1 MRSFIVASCLLFL
14 IPGLT
19 VSATA
24 QTMAIKMDSMAMA
37 NREASL
43 EAIRQRGKLR
53 VGVKKNLRPLGF
65 RNNQGELVGLE
76 IALAHRLA
84 LALLGDEKAVELIP
98 VQNQDR
104 LALLLNGDVD
114 LIIAQMG
121 QNPARDRL
129 VDFSPPYYVDGV
141 GLISKNKQLKN
152 LDRSQPHTI
161 AVLNNSGTIAVL
173 KQAFPQATLVGVD
186 SYDQAYQILEQGQAM
201 AFAGDNSVL
210 SGWAQSQ
217 PDYQLSSL
225 QLTVAPLAIAMAKGL
240 QHQALQREVNQ
251 ILLELRAS
259 GWLRQQWQAWG
270 LPF

>member
-1 MRSFIVASCLLFL
+1 MRRLILASCLLLL
-14 IPGLT
+14 IPSLT

-24 QTMAIKMDSMAMA
+24 QTMVLETKGIAMA
-37 NREASL
+37 SREVSL

-53 VGVKKNLRPLGF
+53 VGVKDNLRPLGF
-65 RNNQGELVGLE
+65 RDGQGELTGLE
-76 IALAHRLA
+76 IALARRLA
-84 LALLGDEKAVELIP
+84 LALLGDETAVELVP
-98 VQNQDR
+98 VKNQDR
-104 LALLLNGDVD
+104 LPLLLNGDVD

-129 VDFSPPYYVDGV
+129 VDFSPPYYIDGV

-161 AVLNNSGTIAVL
+161 AVLNHSGTIAVL
-173 KQAFPQATLVGVD
+173 KQAFPLVNLVGVD

-217 PDYQLSSL
+217 SGYYHLPL
-225 QLTVAPLAIAMAKGL
+225 QLTVNPLAIAMAKGL

-251 ILLELRAS
+251 TLLQLRAS

>member
-1 MRSFIVASCLLFL
+1 MRGFIVASCLLFS
-14 IPGLT
+14 IPVLT
-19 VSATA
+19 VSVTA
-24 QTMAIKMDSMAMA
+24 QTMADSMAMA
-37 NREASL
+37 SRDASL

-53 VGVKKNLRPLGF
+53 VGVKDNLRPLGF
-65 RNNQGELVGLE
+65 RNDQGELAGLE
-76 IALAHRLA
+76 ITLAHRLA
-84 LALLGDEKAVELIP
+84 LALLGNEKAVELIP

-129 VDFSPPYYVDGV
+129 VDFSPPYYMDGV
-141 GLISKNKQLKN
+141 GLISKNGSLKN
-152 LDRSQPHTI
+152 LDRNQAHTI

-173 KQAFPQATLVGVD
+173 KQAFPQVNLVGVD
-186 SYDQAYQILEQGQAM
+186 SYDQAYQLLEQGQAL

-210 SGWAQSQ
+210 SGWSQSQ
-217 PDYQLSSL
+217 PDYYHSPL
-225 QLTVAPLAIAMAKGL
+225 QLTINPLAIAMAKGL

-251 ILLELRAS
+251 ILLKLRAS

>member
-1 MRSFIVASCLLFL
+1 MRGNILASYFL
-14 IPGLT
+14 SLMF
-19 VSATA
+19 VSAIAVTTP
-24 QTMAIKMDSMAMA
+24 TMAVEVKGIAMA
-37 NREASL
+37 SREASL
-43 EAIRQRGKLR
+43 EAIQQRGRLR
-53 VGVKKNLRPLGF
+53 VGVKDNLRPLGF
-65 RNNQGELVGLE
+65 RNEQGELAGLE
-76 IALAHRLA
+76 IALARRLA
-84 LALLGDEKAVELIP
+84 LALLGDETAVELIP

-104 LALLLNGDVD
+104 FSLLLNGDVD

-129 VDFSPPYYVDGV
+129 VDFSPPYYMDGV
-141 GLISKNKQLKN
+141 GLISKNGSLKN
-152 LDRSQPHTI
+152 LDRNQAHTI
-161 AVLNNSGTIAVL
+161 AVLNNSGTIPVI

-217 PDYQLSSL
+217 PDYELSSL

-251 ILLELRAS
+251 TLLQLRAS